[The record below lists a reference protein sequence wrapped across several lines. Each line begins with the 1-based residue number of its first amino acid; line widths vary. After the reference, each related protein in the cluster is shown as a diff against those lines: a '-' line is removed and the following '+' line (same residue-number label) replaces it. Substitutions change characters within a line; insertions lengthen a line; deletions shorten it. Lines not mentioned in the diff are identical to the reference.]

1 MKAIFDETS
10 ANDVHAENQQVQAW
24 EQSEKN
30 RILKMTSPQKK
41 QLAWKELF
49 PKLICSKEL
58 DGTVW

>member
-1 MKAIFDETS
+1 MTAIFDEDS
-10 ANDVHAENQQVQAW
+10 ANLAHTENQQVQEW
-24 EQSEKN
+24 YQSEKK
-30 RILKMTSPQKK
+30 RILKMTNPQKK